1 MALARRSRVT
11 STSIAL
17 TFTAAIVL
25 SGLHLAGR
33 PIHRL
38 LFMSERVSGSIFGG
52 MAAAYVF
59 LYLLPELETT
69 HDVIGEGIHFVILLG
84 FLLSYGAEH
93 YSYRLRQRSLDAE
106 RAASWSFNTRI
117 VSLWIYNALFHLH
130 PTRRARGWRIHVRAQ
145 HRRDQPA
152 LDPCG
157 LRAQPAGRGPV
168 LPMGALAAAP
178 LTAAAVDPFA
188 AASDA
193 LSDVLTAVLAGY
205 MLLAVFKE
213 ELLSHERSDF
223 RRFVVG
229 VAVYAVLV
237 SSALFGE

>member
-1 MALARRSRVT
+1 MTLARRSRVT

-25 SGLHLAGR
+25 SGLHLAAR

-117 VSLWIYNALFHLH
+117 VSLWIYNALFIYTLPAELEAGGFTFVLSTAAISLHLIH
-130 PTRRARGWRIHVRAQ
+130 ADYELSRQDGVRFYRWGRWRRRRSRRPPSIRSRRRAT
-145 HRRDQPA
+145 P
-152 LDPCG
+152 
-157 LRAQPAGRGPV
+157 
-168 LPMGALAAAP
+168 
-178 LTAAAVDPFA
+178 
-188 AASDA
+188 
-193 LSDVLTAVLAGY
+193 
-205 MLLAVFKE
+205 
-213 ELLSHERSDF
+213 
-223 RRFVVG
+223 
-229 VAVYAVLV
+229 
-237 SSALFGE
+237 SATS